1 MLRKIT
7 MTCLILFCTMSLSLG
22 TTSASATSS
31 VETASKNTIS
41 WPKSQALPSFG
52 KVKRLDVADVAK
64 APGDIRIMLATLQGV
79 VNRSEPR
86 IYLLE
91 NEEEGK
97 LTWLN
102 DLQVPYQLHNEAW
115 DLVKKYKN
123 EVKGI
128 IIYDPE
134 VPDSI
139 NVATTLAG
147 LKNGMVVSPDLAPQL
162 QAAPYRL
169 KVLEDLRGRFED
181 RMDAYTWQYEHLW
194 KETTHRMLIGLR
206 SQRLHQNPSG
216 TPRIV

>member
-1 MLRKIT
+1 M
-7 MTCLILFCTMSLSLG
+7 
-22 TTSASATSS
+22 
-31 VETASKNTIS
+31 
-41 WPKSQALPSFG
+41 
-52 KVKRLDVADVAK
+52 
-64 APGDIRIMLATLQGV
+64 
-79 VNRSEPR
+79 
-86 IYLLE
+86 LE

-102 DLQVPYQLHNEAW
+102 DLKVPYQLNDEAL

-147 LKNGMVVSPDLAPQL
+147 LKNAVVASPELAQQL
-162 QAAPYRL
+162 KVSPYRL
-169 KVLEDLRGRFED
+169 KVLDDLRGRFQD

-194 KETTHRMLIGLR
+194 KQTTHRMLVGLSPNVSVKLPPGLLNHLR
-206 SQRLHQNPSG
+206 
-216 TPRIV
+216 